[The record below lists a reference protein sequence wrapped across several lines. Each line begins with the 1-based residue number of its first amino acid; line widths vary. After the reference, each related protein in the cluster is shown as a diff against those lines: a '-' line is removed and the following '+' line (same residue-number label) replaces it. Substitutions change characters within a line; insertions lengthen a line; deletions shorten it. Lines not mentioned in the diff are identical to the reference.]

1 MMMDEGWAGAWWK
14 PLEIAGEGGE
24 MGFEALRRIAHVQMD
39 GARSLFE
46 ALLGQLAVESAD
58 PDPSSPPWLA
68 SYRLAVAG
76 GTEVSLRCFR
86 TSAALHAEIALLAD
100 ELLPEIAR
108 KLLGPI
114 GDLTQ
119 PTVLTSPPSA
129 REIARRIAA

>member
-1 MMMDEGWAGAWWK
+1 MMMDEGLFRAWWR

-24 MGFEALRRIAHVQMD
+24 MGLEALRRIAHVQMD

-58 PDPSSPPWLA
+58 PDPSSPWLA
-68 SYRLAVAG
+68 SYRRAVAG

-86 TSAALHAEIALLAD
+86 TSAALQAEIALLAD

-114 GDLTQ
+114 SDLTQ
-119 PTVLTSPPSA
+119 PTTLTSPPSA